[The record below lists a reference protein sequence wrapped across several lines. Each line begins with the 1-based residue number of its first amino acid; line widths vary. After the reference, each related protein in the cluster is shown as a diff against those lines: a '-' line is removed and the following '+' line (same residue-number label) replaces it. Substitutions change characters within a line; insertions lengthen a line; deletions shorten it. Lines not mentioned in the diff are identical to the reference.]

1 MYHPSELIQIWFEN
15 LSHLKV
21 STVMVFPV
29 FLTRRIKYIKLF
41 ITLCFLLYD
50 MIRYHIMYH
59 IWFNM
64 IWYNIIMFYMRS
76 CSIIKHNI
84 ICYNVVMYHLILCII
99 WYCIMLCY
107 VLCNQIIYNTVQY
120 RIKFFNTVSYLKTM
134 FYATISYCFMK

>member
-29 FLTRRIKYIKLF
+29 FLTRRINYIKLF

-64 IWYNIIMFYMRS
+64 IWYNIIIFYTRS
-76 CSIIKHNI
+76 CSIIQHNI
-84 ICYNVVMYHLILCII
+84 MLQCCDVSFDIVYHLIL
-99 WYCIMLCY
+99 YYVMLCY

-120 RIKFFNTVSYLKTM
+120 RINFFI
-134 FYATISYCFMK
+134 TISYL